1 MHLRYVPKNGEVR
14 LKDAHPL
21 ARRGRPAKQQTAADG
36 SGEARL
42 LSSCEEHLDISALR
56 QRIMDMQQM
65 IVVNQQAAM
74 ATEIVI
80 RNRDRLNLFQNF
92 Y

>member
-1 MHLRYVPKNGEVR
+1 M
-14 LKDAHPL
+14 
-21 ARRGRPAKQQTAADG
+21 QQTAADG

-65 IVVNQQAAM
+65 MGVSH
-74 ATEIVI
+74 
-80 RNRDRLNLFQNF
+80 RNGDRDCDRK
-92 Y
+92 

>member
-1 MHLRYVPKNGEVR
+1 M
-14 LKDAHPL
+14 
-21 ARRGRPAKQQTAADG
+21 QQTAADG

-65 IVVNQQAAM
+65 M
-74 ATEIVI
+74 AVSQ
-80 RNRDRLNLFQNF
+80 NRHGDRDCDQK
-92 Y
+92 